1 MTKRW
6 TRTTG
11 PGNRQIR
18 KKKVRFAAS
27 TTQGVAKRIVRKYK
41 NQGKGRKAQ
50 TGGSILRNLAKL
62 GRKVNSKAINS
73 GLGKK

>member
-11 PGNRQIR
+11 LGNRQIR
-18 KKKVRFAAS
+18 KKKVRFAAP

-50 TGGSILRNLAKL
+50 TGGSILGNLAKL
-62 GRKVNSKAINS
+62 EQK
-73 GLGKK
+73 